1 MAAPLGLTFAAE
13 GANVA
18 FHFNSSGDGAVE
30 AAELA
35 RGLSVKADAIGAD
48 LRDRAAV
55 EAAVAPAAAELGP
68 IGVLVNTAEGTQ
80 SEPVLDTTED
90 DWMPQI
96 NAGSGSLA
104 CW

>member
-35 RGLSVKADAIGAD
+35 RGLGVKAVAIGAD

-55 EAAVAPAAAELGP
+55 EAAVAPGIYTTYSERAFDAVSRFPSKLFIGP
-68 IGVLVNTAEGTQ
+68 V
-80 SEPVLDTTED
+80 SE
-90 DWMPQI
+90 
-96 NAGSGSLA
+96 
-104 CW
+104 